1 MPARFRIVADA
12 ITRNSIPAFNS
23 ISQGDDESDMRR
35 EAARDGRAEK
45 QKAHV
50 TKKNSKEEEE
60 EQRQAVVQRE
70 AAIQAEIEAD
80 KVPQGNKY
88 YRRQGS
94 I

>member
-1 MPARFRIVADA
+1 MY
-12 ITRNSIPAFNS
+12 
-23 ISQGDDESDMRR
+23 GDDESDMRR
-35 EAARDGRAEK
+35 EAARDVRAEK
-45 QKAHV
+45 QKADV
-50 TKKNSKEEEE
+50 TKKNSKEEEEEE